1 MSRYGTKWH
10 GTVRK
15 IHVHAPRT
23 KLSLYQL
30 FANLVNRIRIRISK
44 YILCSLKS
52 KKLKT
57 QLPECAQFTD
67 IKSIKATRG
76 TRWTKITNEMNE
88 ALINLDTGHR

>member
-1 MSRYGTKWH
+1 M
-10 GTVRK
+10 
-15 IHVHAPRT
+15 
-23 KLSLYQL
+23 
-30 FANLVNRIRIRISK
+30 
-44 YILCSLKS
+44 LKS
-52 KKLKT
+52 HYLLNSDSKSTQLILKIKT

>member
-1 MSRYGTKWH
+1 L
-10 GTVRK
+10 
-15 IHVHAPRT
+15 PRAII
-23 KLSLYQL
+23 LIYQL
-30 FANLVNRIRIRISK
+30 FGNLVNRIRISK
-44 YILCSLKS
+44 YIFSSLKS